1 MAIRHGNCN
10 FRNLEFNTVCGC
22 QEFMPE
28 EEDGVSTVSTGLL
41 SSGGRARKT
50 CLCGHFVNFHSKHT
64 EEPREPKKQQQYGD
78 SFRSARLRSGATS
91 PTSVV
96 ALTNGRPT
104 PMATQPQESSDR
116 YTLSKTF
123 EDPPRY
129 QPNHQSRVL
138 PGSFGG
144 ETGLGVSL
152 RTARD
157 AGGSN
162 GVQSGDSSAVTEI
175 APHLNFAHSRNSSR
189 AGQALA
195 EMRREQRGGPLLQS
209 TRSPPKSIHQVPLQ
223 HTGSSK
229 GPADDATVASTV
241 ADSQIITGQ
250 DRYLE
255 FDRRVNGALHIVH
268 GLSQAFLPLNLQER
282 MRLQEAP
289 TDTRDTSPFIA
300 FDEREHS
307 NDELQRQT
315 LAIEA
320 QLISL
325 AKTVAGRLN
334 PGLAISDEPRNRIE
348 ELPQSV
354 PTVTQLQDSHKALE
368 PTSLPVVSPIDNVVP
383 TTVRPEPFP
392 QPSTEIAVIQE
403 EEEEGEEEEEAAVVP
418 AGGVVSLP
426 PAVTE
431 SFVNRKLHDI
441 SEKVDLQE
449 EMCNDVIKFKND
461 TEEEITEMGA
471 NVFTLEERLNNME
484 NQFQRYIED
493 RDQSFRNSKRVRD
506 EDEEGSNTEKKKRK
520 KRRRERDATTVDLRT
535 PSVGIGEKNYVSKKV
550 ARGSEVNQLIDGT
563 FKQTLT
569 TMTSFTRT
577 HSTSTSFTSTSSCS
591 TSTKF
596 NQTALIKSLSSQIGV
611 LQQRLQQVEAVSAPS
626 VERPWIV
633 QVIVLPQCTWTTWRP
648 TKEGDLLEQQR
659 GPRVIQPSGRAWKRL
674 NSRGLIKCLEV
685 TGGEY
690 RDIERAIRKA
700 FGAVLS
706 VLFETSEVSTQ
717 QQSPYDWSPLRK
729 VPDQVALRALS
740 TEEMSK
746 QFWKFDFLRG
756 TCAEDLCLQAAHG
769 PRSPNVPC
777 SDTQTRSSQAV
788 KCSPQKAQPNRPTHR
803 LYITNCWTA
812 GMGASWDTAGDNTQ
826 PSSVNAKRR
835 AGSVVSTQLSSV
847 GTSSLRRK
855 SKLDVRGSSSPK
867 IGDHNYR
874 SVWSEIRNLP
884 PASVYIQD
892 SRHEISSV
900 KPRLVEDE
908 AFWYYDAL
916 LDGPRDDSSSSGEAS
931 GSEAALSSG
940 KEDGQDQKPLRST
953 QRSSSSSSS
962 RRKDTHRSQMMA
974 THPTIYE
981 TGMSMSLTQQPPL
994 LVSQSSLSGR
1004 PAPSLSR
1011 DSSRNLGDGD
1021 PASASL
1027 GMLSHDSD
1035 STPKARS
1042 FVNTQN
1048 SSFHNTICPPTQP
1061 AYTTKSTGP
1070 AVPPTTRVLRSS
1082 RRVQE
1087 SQLKKE
1093 QKETSD
1099 EKTPT
1104 NSMVGGRIPS
1114 QTPLLNRESSK
1125 GSTVEQWEDAPAQLS
1140 RASTVEDHPPASL
1153 LTNPH
1158 NSEEMNAELKLKYG
1172 HDHASFSKYLEPLAP
1187 LSASVPLPEKRR
1199 GRSKD

>member
-1 MAIRHGNCN
+1 MR
-10 FRNLEFNTVCGC
+10 
-22 QEFMPE
+22 E
-28 EEDGVSTVSTGLL
+28 EEDGVSTGSLS

-64 EEPREPKKQQQYGD
+64 EEPRESKKQQQYGD

-91 PTSVV
+91 PTSIV
-96 ALTNGRPT
+96 ALTHGRPT
-104 PMATQPQESSDR
+104 PMTTQPQDSSDR
-116 YTLSKTF
+116 YNLSKTF

-129 QPNHQSRVL
+129 QPNVQTRVF

-144 ETGLGVSL
+144 DNGLGISL
-152 RTARD
+152 RTTRD
-157 AGGSN
+157 VGGSN

-175 APHLNFAHSRNSSR
+175 APHLNFTHSRNNSR
-189 AGQALA
+189 AQVLA
-195 EMRREQRGGPLLQS
+195 DMRRDQRGGPLLQS
-209 TRSPPKSIHQVPLQ
+209 TRSPPKAAHQAPLQ
-223 HTGSSK
+223 HMGSYK

-241 ADSQIITGQ
+241 ADSQVITGQ

-282 MRLQEAP
+282 MRLGAP
-289 TDTRDTSPFIA
+289 TGVKDTSPFIA
-300 FDEREHS
+300 FEEREPS

-320 QLISL
+320 QLINL

-334 PGLAISDEPRNRIE
+334 PGLAVNDEPRNRIE

-354 PTVTQLQDSHKALE
+354 PTGTQLQDPPKTLKS
-368 PTSLPVVSPIDNVVP
+368 PSLPVVSPADNVVP
-383 TTVRPEPFP
+383 TPVVRPEHAP
-392 QPSTEIAVIQE
+392 QQSTEIAVIQE
-403 EEEEGEEEEEAAVVP
+403 EEEEDEEGEEAAVSTSGPVSVP
-418 AGGVVSLP
+418 QG
-426 PAVTE
+426 VTE

-461 TEEEITEMGA
+461 TEEEIAEIGA

-493 RDQSFRNSKRVRD
+493 REQSFRNSKRARD
-506 EDEEGSNTEKKKRK
+506 EDDEGSGIEKKKRK
-520 KRRRERDATTVDLRT
+520 RRRRERERERDATTVDLRT
-535 PSVGIGEKNYVSKKV
+535 PSSVGQGEKNYISKKV
-550 ARGSEVNQLIDGT
+550 ARGPEVNQLIDGT

-569 TMTSFTRT
+569 TTTSFTRT

-596 NQTALIKSLSSQIGV
+596 NQTALIKTLSNQIGV

-626 VERPWIV
+626 IERPWIV
-633 QVIVLPQCTWTTWRP
+633 QVIVLPQCTWTTWRG

-659 GPRVIQPSGRAWKRL
+659 GPRALQPSGRAWKRL

-700 FGAVLS
+700 FGAVLNA
-706 VLFETSEVSTQ
+706 LFETCEISTQ

-729 VPDQVALRALS
+729 VPDQLALRALS

-746 QFWKFDFLRG
+746 QFWKIDFLRG
-756 TCAEDLCLQAAHG
+756 TCAEDLGSNTAQG
-769 PRSPNVPC
+769 PRSPNVPS
-777 SDTQTRSSQAV
+777 SDTLTRSSQAN
-788 KCSPQKAQPNRPTHR
+788 KCSPQKTQINRPTHR

-826 PSSVNAKRR
+826 PSSVNSKQR
-835 AGSVVSTQLSSV
+835 AGSVVSTQLSLV
-847 GTSSLRRK
+847 GTRGVRRK
-855 SKLDVRGSSSPK
+855 SKLDIRGSLSPK
-867 IGDHNYR
+867 IGEHNYR

-884 PASVYIQD
+884 PSSVYIQD
-892 SRHEISSV
+892 SSHETSSV

-931 GSEAALSSG
+931 GSEAAPLSG

-962 RRKDTHRSQMMA
+962 SSSRRKDTHRSQRMV
-974 THPTIYE
+974 TQPTIYE
-981 TGMSMSLTQQPPL
+981 TGISVSLTQQPPL
-994 LVSQSSLSGR
+994 LVSQTSLSGR

-1011 DSSRNLGDGD
+1011 NSSRNLGDGD

-1027 GMLSHDSD
+1027 GMFSHDSD

-1042 FVNTQN
+1042 FINTQN
-1048 SSFHNTICPPTQP
+1048 SSFQNTICPPTQP
-1061 AYTTKSTGP
+1061 AYTTKNVAS

-1087 SQLKKE
+1087 SQVKKE
-1093 QKETSD
+1093 PKDTSD

-1104 NSMVGGRIPS
+1104 DSMVGGRIPS
-1114 QTPLLNRESSK
+1114 QTPPLHRESSK
-1125 GSTVEQWEDAPAQLS
+1125 GSTVEQWVDAPARLS

-1172 HDHASFSKYLEPLAP
+1172 HDHASFSKYIEPPAP
-1187 LSASVPLPEKRR
+1187 LSASVPLPGKRR

>member
-28 EEDGVSTVSTGLL
+28 EEDGVSTGLL

-50 CLCGHFVNFHSKHT
+50 CLCGHFVNFHSKHA
-64 EEPREPKKQQQYGD
+64 EDSREPKKQQQYGD

-91 PTSVV
+91 PTSIV

-104 PMATQPQESSDR
+104 PMTTQPQDSSDR
-116 YTLSKTF
+116 YNLSKTF

-129 QPNHQSRVL
+129 QSNHQTRVL

-144 ETGLGVSL
+144 DTGLGIGL
-152 RTARD
+152 RAARD

-162 GVQSGDSSAVTEI
+162 GAQSGDSSAVTEV
-175 APHLNFAHSRNSSR
+175 APHLNFAHSRNNSR
-189 AGQALA
+189 AGQVLA
-195 EMRREQRGGPLLQS
+195 EMRREQRGGSLLQS
-209 TRSPPKSIHQVPLQ
+209 TRSPPKSIHQVSVQ

-282 MRLQEAP
+282 MRLGAP
-289 TDTRDTSPFIA
+289 TDTRDTSPYIA
-300 FDEREHS
+300 FDEREHL

-334 PGLAISDEPRNRIE
+334 PGLAINDEPRNRIE

-354 PTVTQLQDSHKALE
+354 PTLTQLQDSHRPLE
-368 PTSLPVVSPIDNVVP
+368 TTPLPVVSPIDNVVP
-383 TTVRPEPFP
+383 APMRPEPVLN
-392 QPSTEIAVIQE
+392 PSTEIAVIE
-403 EEEEGEEEEEAAVVP
+403 EEEEGEGEEEETVAVSASGPVP
-418 AGGVVSLP
+418 LLP
-426 PAVTE
+426 GVTE
-431 SFVNRKLHDI
+431 SFVNRRLHDI

-493 RDQSFRNSKRVRD
+493 REQSFRNSKRARD
-506 EDEEGSNTEKKKRK
+506 EDEEGSSMEKKKRK
-520 KRRRERDATTVDLRT
+520 KRRRERDATTVELRT
-535 PSVGIGEKNYVSKKV
+535 PSSVGPAEKNYVSKKV

-569 TMTSFTRT
+569 TTTSFTRT

-626 VERPWIV
+626 TERPWVV

-659 GPRVIQPSGRAWKRL
+659 GPRVIPPSGRAWKRL
-674 NSRGLIKCLEV
+674 NSRGLIKCLEI

-700 FGAVLS
+700 FGAVLNA
-706 VLFETSEVSTQ
+706 LFEASEISTQ

-729 VPDQVALRALS
+729 VPDQLTLRALS
-740 TEEMSK
+740 TEEMSR
-746 QFWKFDFLRG
+746 QFWKIDFLRG
-756 TCAEDLCLQAAHG
+756 TCAEDICLRTAQS
-769 PRSPNVPC
+769 PRSPNVPP
-777 SDTQTRSSQAV
+777 SDTQTRNGQAV
-788 KCSPQKAQPNRPTHR
+788 RCSPQKIQINRPTHR

-826 PSSVNAKRR
+826 LSSVNSKRR
-835 AGSVVSTQLSSV
+835 AGSAVSTQVSSV
-847 GTSSLRRK
+847 GTSGLRRK
-855 SKLDVRGSSSPK
+855 SKLDVRSSTSPK

-884 PASVYIQD
+884 PASVYVQD
-892 SRHEISSV
+892 SKHEISSV

-931 GSEAALSSG
+931 GSEAAQSSG
-940 KEDGQDQKPLRST
+940 KEDGQDQKLLRST
-953 QRSSSSSSS
+953 QRSFSSSSS
-962 RRKDTHRSQMMA
+962 RRKDTHRSQRVA

-994 LVSQSSLSGR
+994 LVSQTSLSGR

-1011 DSSRNLGDGD
+1011 NSSRNLGDGD

-1027 GMLSHDSD
+1027 GTFSHDSD

-1048 SSFHNTICPPTQP
+1048 SSFQNTICPPTQP
-1061 AYTTKSTGP
+1061 AYTTKGTVP
-1070 AVPPTTRVLRSS
+1070 TVPPTTRVLRSS

-1093 QKETSD
+1093 PKDTSG

-1104 NSMVGGRIPS
+1104 NSMVGDRIPS

-1125 GSTVEQWEDAPAQLS
+1125 GSTVEQWEDAPARLS

-1153 LTNPH
+1153 LINPH

-1172 HDHASFSKYLEPLAP
+1172 HDHASFSKYIEPLAP
-1187 LSASVPLPEKRR
+1187 LSASLPLPEKRR
-1199 GRSKD
+1199 GRSKE